1 VCVNAVFLLATHTCG
16 HTAEQLP
23 DEHATFERVID
34 VQNHVFTYELLF
46 EVLLAFFALGPRAFA
61 SNGWIVFDFMV
72 ATGMVVGLVGRYASV
87 GESARGVL
95 FSFNNLARNM
105 RVVRVL
111 RVLTFLRITR
121 GIIRTLITC
130 IPKLANII
138 LLVMLVYT
146 IIAAVAVQWFGAVK
160 YGSMLGPSVNFET
173 FIQVCY
179 ASRGLSISWKN
190 L

>member
-1 VCVNAVFLLATHTCG
+1 M
-16 HTAEQLP
+16 
-23 DEHATFERVID
+23 
-34 VQNHVFTYELLF
+34 
-46 EVLLAFFALGPRAFA
+46 
-61 SNGWIVFDFMV
+61 VFDFTI
-72 ATGMVVGLVGRYASV
+72 AAGMVVGLVGRHSNV
-87 GESARGVL
+87 GESVRGVL
-95 FSFNNLARNM
+95 LSFNTLARNM

-130 IPKLANII
+130 IPKLANVIV
-138 LLVMLVYT
+138 LVMLVYT

-179 ASRGLSISWKN
+179 LASLCIPRRPRPRNAPILPGRWDGVSFSLYPEQSDPHRSIERAGR